1 MRDKI
6 GGVPYETKKS
16 GGSVEIRFYP
26 KGENA
31 KNPDGI
37 VFMLSLSKEGKVK
50 FQKIIDYNE
59 DDCIA
64 TRVIKDWL
72 VSLKASGRG
81 SK

>member
-1 MRDKI
+1 MLEINHFFKLVNSPHLMRERI

-37 VFMLSLSKEGKVK
+37 VFMLSLSKEDRKK
-50 FQKIIDYNE
+50 LTEII
-59 DDCIA
+59 
-64 TRVIKDWL
+64 
-72 VSLKASGRG
+72 S
-81 SK
+81 

>member
-37 VFMLSLSKEGKVK
+37 VFMLSLSKEDKKKLAG
-50 FQKIIDYNE
+50 II
-59 DDCIA
+59 
-64 TRVIKDWL
+64 
-72 VSLKASGRG
+72 S
-81 SK
+81 

>member
-16 GGSVEIRFYP
+16 RGNVEIRFYP

-37 VFMLSLSKEGKVK
+37 VFMLSLSKEDRKKLSG
-50 FQKIIDYNE
+50 II
-59 DDCIA
+59 
-64 TRVIKDWL
+64 
-72 VSLKASGRG
+72 S
-81 SK
+81 